1 MAVFLP
7 KDWRATALA
16 APGSRSTTLVQKK
29 LPKNWKAL
37 TLADWMQM
45 AESGGSGTTTFVQ
58 KKLPKNWKALATAL
72 AARGSCST
80 TFVQKKLPKDWKAVQ
95 KKLPKNWKAMTL
107 ADCRKMA
114 ESEGTADVDE
124 GMAGLRIADNGVT
137 LV

>member
-16 APGSRSTTLVQKK
+16 APGSRSTTL
-29 LPKNWKAL
+29 
-37 TLADWMQM
+37 
-45 AESGGSGTTTFVQ
+45 
-58 KKLPKNWKALATAL
+58 
-72 AARGSCST
+72 
-80 TFVQKKLPKDWKAVQ
+80 VQ